1 MTGQITAAVDAMRR
15 QIHGQSFKT
24 WMGRLSEVSPTRLS
38 TTLSDVAV
46 GEVCRLRDPRRSR
59 EILSQVVAIRD
70 GEAILAPIG
79 DPSGLSPD
87 TEVIPTREPFGF
99 WAGEFLL
106 GRILD
111 GLGNPVDGGP
121 LPGRIAERARID
133 NPAPDPLARPVI
145 DTVFETGIRA
155 IDGILTLGH
164 GQRVGL
170 FGDPGAGKS
179 TLLGAMARHAEAD
192 VVVLALIG
200 ERGRELREFLDRQ
213 VPPDVRGRC
222 VVVAST
228 SDRPAMERIIGAHVA
243 TSIAEYFRDRGKRV
257 LFLFDSVTRYA
268 RALREVG
275 LASGEQ
281 AVRRGFTPSVY
292 SELPRLIERCGR
304 TPKGDITAVFTVLT
318 ENDGL
323 GDPIAEEI
331 ASITDGHIIL
341 SPKLGQAGHYPAID
355 ILRSKSRVAVDI
367 VNRDVIK
374 AATEMRRLIAKY
386 REIELLLQV
395 GEYTPGGD
403 PVADRAVEKH
413 DAIFEFLAQDHH
425 RKADIADT
433 FKAMQSTVA

>member
-1 MTGQITAAVDAMRR
+1 MTGQIVAAVGAMQAAVRA
-15 QIHGQSFKT
+15 HSFKT
-24 WMGRLSEVSPTRLS
+24 RIGRLSEVSPTRLA
-38 TTLSDVAV
+38 TPLSDVAV
-46 GEVCRLRDPRRSR
+46 GEICRLSDARRGFD
-59 EILSQVVAIRD
+59 ILSQVVAIQN
-70 GEAILAPIG
+70 GEAVLAPIG
-79 DPSGLSPD
+79 PTNGLSPE

-99 WAGEFLL
+99 WAGDFLL

-111 GLGNPVDGGP
+111 GLGRPVDGGP
-121 LPGRIAERARID
+121 LPNRFAERVRID
-133 NPAPDPLARPVI
+133 NPAPDPLTRPVI
-145 DTVFETGIRA
+145 DTVFETGIRSV
-155 IDGILTLGH
+155 DGLLTLGE

-179 TLLGAMARHAEAD
+179 TLLGTMARHADAD

-213 VPPDVRGRC
+213 LPPEVRGRC

-228 SDRPAMERIIGAHVA
+228 SDRPAMERIIGAYVA

-257 LFLFDSVTRYA
+257 LFLFDSVTRFA

-292 SELPRLIERCGR
+292 AELPRLVERCGR
-304 TPKGDITAVFTVLT
+304 TPNGAITAIYTVLT

-331 ASITDGHIIL
+331 ASITDGHIVL

-355 ILRSKSRVAVDI
+355 VLRSKSRVAIDI
-367 VNRDVIK
+367 VDPAFHK
-374 AATEMRRLIAKY
+374 EATEMRRLIAKY

-403 PVADRAVEKH
+403 KLADRAVERH
-413 DAIFEFLAQDHH
+413 GAIQAFLDQDH
-425 RKADIADT
+425 RQKSIFADT
-433 FKAMQSTVA
+433 FQRLREVVA